1 MRLNSRVVSYRQGNN
16 DSEPI
21 GGGNYQR
28 MLAASY
34 SHKSC
39 YFLLKD

>member
-1 MRLNSRVVSYRQGNN
+1 MRLNSRVVSYRRGDN

-28 MLAASY
+28 TLTASY
-34 SHKSC
+34 SYNTYC
-39 YFLLKD
+39 FLLVS